1 MTHPHPAG
9 SYPAIPLDRRT
20 TLQLF
25 GPGADVAGDVHLHSP
40 SRDVAGADANLA
52 ALAAQATQPRAPVAA
67 HRRGALVARWG
78 PHALPIAVIALL
90 AAALV
95 AVLPGDFQQDSW
107 LGLAAGRLIWHDGL
121 PHHEVL
127 TAWAHGKSWV
137 DQQWLAQLTMYAL
150 FKAGGLRLV
159 GLVHVALTM
168 SGIAG
173 AILVGRRLGVGER
186 TLLLIVPPC
195 AFLAIAASQEVRT
208 QSYAYPLFVAVL
220 YLLASDS
227 RAPSRRVYL
236 CLGLLVLWANLHGSA
251 SLGAGLVALAGLAA
265 AWERRAELTRTAAAW
280 GKPLALGLGGPLCL
294 LATPYGVSA
303 ASYYHDT
310 LFNGSFRKLVTEW
323 QPITAAPVLAVPFF
337 LLFAL
342 GVWSLGRHQGRT
354 TRWERAALLLLGI
367 GAITAVRNVAW
378 FALAAIVL
386 VALSVDQATR
396 VRESSRPSRPHVNL
410 ALAAL
415 ALVAV
420 VALAGKTL
428 AKGDGSFETQYPRG
442 VLAAVRT
449 ATAHDRSITVLADAK
464 FADWLLWHE
473 PALAGRVAYDAR
485 FELLTHRQ
493 LDDVLHVTL
502 AVGSDW
508 KRIAR
513 GYRLVVL
520 STEGDSDAP
529 KAFAHEPGG
538 RVLYRRH
545 DSLVVLRSPAE
556 AAA

>member
-1 MTHPHPAG
+1 MLHGTVCHTA
-9 SYPAIPLDRRT
+9 AR
-20 TLQLF
+20 
-25 GPGADVAGDVHLHSP
+25 ADG
-40 SRDVAGADANLA
+40 AGAAANLA
-52 ALAAQATQPRAPVAA
+52 ALAADATDPRAPVTA
-67 HRRGALVARWG
+67 RRREALVVRWG
-78 PHALPIAVIALL
+78 PHALPVTVIALL

-107 LGLAAGRLIWHDGL
+107 LGLATGRLIWQDGL

-127 TAWAHGKSWV
+127 TAWAHGKAWV
-137 DQQWLAQLTMYAL
+137 DQQWLAQLTMYGL
-150 FKAGGLRLV
+150 YKVGGLRLV

-173 AILVGRRLGVGER
+173 AILAARRLGVGER
-186 TLLLIVPPC
+186 TLLLLVPPC

-220 YLLASDS
+220 YLLATDS
-227 RAPSRRVYL
+227 RSPSRRVYL
-236 CLGLLVLWANLHGSA
+236 CLPLVALWANLHGSA
-251 SLGAGLVALAGLAA
+251 SLGAGLVAVAGLAA
-265 AWERRAELTRTAAAW
+265 AWERRAELTRNAAAW
-280 GKPLALGLGGPLCL
+280 KKPLALGLGGPLCL

-303 ASYYHDT
+303 VSYYHDT

-323 QPITAAPVLAVPFF
+323 QPITSDPVLAVPFF
-337 LLFAL
+337 VLFAL

-354 TRWERAALLLLGI
+354 TLWERAALLVLGI

-386 VALSVDQATR
+386 IALSVDQATR
-396 VRESSRPSRPHVNL
+396 AREGRRPSRPHVNL

-415 ALVAV
+415 ALAAL

-428 AKGDGSFETQYPRG
+428 TKDDEGFETHYPRG
-442 VLAAVRT
+442 VLAAVRS
-449 ATAHDRSITVLADAK
+449 ASAHDRSISVLADAK

-485 FELLTHRQ
+485 FELLSHRQ

-502 AVGSDW
+502 AVGPDW
-508 KRIAR
+508 KQVAR

-520 STEGDSDAP
+520 STQGDSDAP
-529 KAFAHEPGG
+529 KGFAREPGS
-538 RVLYRRH
+538 RVLYQRH
-545 DSLVVLRSPAE
+545 DSLVVLRSATQ